1 MLKNNLY
8 SLLTIASAF
17 AVLTTGACFAEE
29 TVPEGA
35 KPWPELSNDGVVAH
49 VGENTL
55 WLQLDKKTSEA
66 GRVVIPRL
74 CASIRSV
81 VWCQHPDALVKMV
94 PEPSEW
100 VFSWKPQSD
109 EGALLKISFD
119 TEPLLPVDCP
129 VATPNGDGSVMLH
142 AFHASTFGEKL
153 RFEPQWYKNTVG
165 YWAVATD
172 YATWKLKLD
181 APGTYSVAVLQGC
194 GGGQG
199 GSDAKLT
206 LSQADKVEAEV
217 SFQTIDTG
225 HFQNFRWNHLGFVT
239 VEAAGEYELRIA
251 PVKIAKG
258 ALFDVRTIHLVKQAS
273 APQ

>member
-1 MLKNNLY
+1 MLQNTLY
-8 SLLTIASAF
+8 SLLTVTSAF
-17 AVLTTGACFAEE
+17 VVLAAGTSLAGE

-35 KPWPELSNDGVVAH
+35 KPWPELSKDGVHAH

-55 WLQLDKKTSEA
+55 WLQVDKVASQA

-81 VWCQHPDALVKMV
+81 VWCQHPDALVKV
-94 PEPSEW
+94 APEPNEW
-100 VFSWKPQSD
+100 IFSWKPKGEED
-109 EGALLKISFD
+109 ALLKIRLD
-119 TEPLLPVDCP
+119 TQPLLPVDCP
-129 VATPNGDGSVMLH
+129 IATPNGDGSVMLH
-142 AFHASTFGEKL
+142 AYQANTFGEKL

-194 GGGQG
+194 GSGQG

-239 VEAAGEYELRIA
+239 VTTAGEYELRIA

-258 ALFDVRTIHLVKQAS
+258 ALFDVRTIHLVKQAT
-273 APQ
+273 AAQ

>member
-8 SLLTIASAF
+8 SLLTVTSAF
-17 AVLTTGACFAEE
+17 VALTACTSLAGE
-29 TVPEGA
+29 TVPEDA
-35 KPWPELSNDGVVAH
+35 KSWPELSTDGVHAH

-55 WLQLDKKTSEA
+55 WLQVDKVASQA

-81 VWCQHPDALVKMV
+81 VWCQHPDVLVNV
-94 PEPSEW
+94 APEPNEW
-100 VFSWKPQSD
+100 IFSWKPQGD
-109 EGALLKISFD
+109 EDALLKIRFD
-119 TEPLLPVDCP
+119 TQPLLPVDCP
-129 VATPNGDGSVMLH
+129 IATPNGDGSVMLH
-142 AFHASTFGEKL
+142 AYQASTFGEKL

-194 GGGQG
+194 GSGQG

-206 LSQADKVEAEV
+206 LSQTDKVEAEV
-217 SFQTIDTG
+217 AFQTIDTG

-239 VEAAGEYELRIA
+239 VTTAGEYELRIT
-251 PVKIAKG
+251 PVRIAKG
-258 ALFDVRTIHLVKQAS
+258 ALFDVRTIHLVKQAT
-273 APQ
+273 AP